1 MIKEDVYKDKT
12 DEELVMLYKRG
23 EDDAADFLVYRH
35 KNFVRIHARPYYL
48 VGADSDDVIQEGMIG
63 LYKAIRNYNVE
74 KGVNFLPFAALC
86 IDRQIIT
93 TINAYNC
100 KKNSPLNECV
110 SLDAT
115 NMDES
120 GEEKIL
126 SNIITS
132 DRILNPEEIVIAR
145 EQKKQFLHNLSTNL
159 SKLESQI
166 FKLYI
171 EGYSYAEIS
180 EEIGKNTKVVDNAIQ
195 RIRNKINLIRK

>member
-1 MIKEDVYKDKT
+1 MNLIIKRAPKT
-12 DEELVMLYKRG
+12 NPLSSTKY
-23 EDDAADFLVYRH
+23 ATSY
-35 KNFVRIHARPYYL
+35 
-48 VGADSDDVIQEGMIG
+48 
-63 LYKAIRNYNVE
+63 
-74 KGVNFLPFAALC
+74 
-86 IDRQIIT
+86 
-93 TINAYNC
+93 INAYNC
-100 KKNSPLNECV
+100 KKNGPLNEYI

-120 GEEKIL
+120 GEEKML

-132 DRILNPEEIVIAR
+132 DRNLNPEEIVIAS
-145 EQKKQFLHNLSTNL
+145 EQKKQFFNNLSTAL
-159 SKLESQI
+159 SKLESRI